1 MNSSGGDGQVKVSMR
16 QCSSMNGAPYHL
28 GHLYAVLVLEMF
40 FQINIFSIS
49 KKIVLTLRLV
59 CSDLTC

>member
-1 MNSSGGDGQVKVSMR
+1 MNSSGGDGPMKASMR

-28 GHLYAVLVLEMF
+28 GHLYAVLVFKMF
-40 FQINIFSIS
+40 FHTNIFSMR